1 MITSVMIAS
10 PGFACS
16 PTYEHAF
23 ESEMINLL
31 AGLLNDSVQKLSCVL
46 KNVEKSRQVDQCL
59 VIHRRIQVGTVENLN
74 E

>member
-31 AGLLNDSVQKLSCVL
+31 AELLNGMQKHSSVL
-46 KNVEKSRQVDQCL
+46 KKTLKSPARLINVWLFTGESRWAL
-59 VIHRRIQVGTVENLN
+59 S
-74 E
+74 